1 MLSGVNGINKF
12 FIFIGYLKVVR
23 FFFSLGLEFEVGFL
37 RFFFSGD
44 YSIK

>member
-37 RFFFSGD
+37 WFFFSGD
-44 YSIK
+44 YSVK